1 MGIIIK
7 LWEKLLPYLKN
18 KYILASL
25 IFSVWILFFDQNNLL
40 DRISDAHQLNQLKKQ
55 KVYFTKKIE
64 DDTRRT
70 KELLSDKDDLEKFA
84 REQYLMKK
92 KDEDVYVIIED

>member
-1 MGIIIK
+1 MAIIIK

-18 KYILASL
+18 KYVLASL

-92 KDEDVYVIIED
+92 RDEDVYVIIED